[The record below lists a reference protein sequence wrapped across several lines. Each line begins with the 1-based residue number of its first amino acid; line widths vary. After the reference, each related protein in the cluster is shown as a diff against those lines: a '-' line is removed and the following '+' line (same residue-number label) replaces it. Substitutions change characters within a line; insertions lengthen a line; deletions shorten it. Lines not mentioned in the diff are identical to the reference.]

1 MKYLKR
7 LLRIIFGRT
16 AWVVFFLAIQIAVL
30 IGCFLWL
37 SEYIPYVYV
46 VFTIL
51 TVIVV
56 IYILNKKEE
65 PSYKLAWIVPV
76 LAFPIFGTLF
86 YIYVELEIGIRLI
99 SERCR
104 HILKETSKYLEQ
116 DPRVT
121 EALKKE
127 SGRIG
132 SLALYMREYG
142 GYPIYQNTS
151 AQYYPC
157 GEVMFEE
164 MKKQLRQAK
173 EFIFMEY
180 FIIERGVMWNEILD
194 ILEEKV
200 KEGVEV
206 RVMYDGMCWL
216 SKLPYHYPE
225 ELKKKG
231 IQCKMFSPVKPMLS
245 TYQNNRD
252 HRKITVIDG
261 HTAFTGGINLADEY
275 INARERFGY
284 WKDTA
289 IMLKGDAV
297 RSFTIMFLQMWNIT
311 EKGIEDFGKY
321 IRNEYPKT
329 IDLQTEAAGYV
340 MPYGDSPLDDE
351 TTGEHVY
358 LDILYQAKK
367 YVHITTPY
375 LILDNDLITALTYA
389 AKRGI
394 ETVIIM
400 PHIPDKKYAYLL
412 ARSYYP
418 ELLEA
423 GVEIYEF
430 TPGFVH
436 AKSYVSD
443 DEKAVVGTINM
454 DYRSLYLHFECAAY
468 LYKNPAVM
476 DVEADFQ
483 ETLKKCQKI
492 TIEECKKYP
501 VYKKMAGGALKLFAP
516 LM

>member
-1 MKYLKR
+1 MRYLKK
-7 LLRIIFGRT
+7 LLRIVFGRT
-16 AWVVFFLAIQIAVL
+16 GWVVIFLLIQIGFL
-30 IGCFLWL
+30 MGCFLFL
-37 SEYIPYVYV
+37 TEYIPYVYV
-46 VFTIL
+46 VSTVV
-51 TVIVV
+51 TVIVI

-65 PSYKLAWIVPV
+65 TSYKLAWIVPI

-86 YIYVELEIGIRLI
+86 YIYMELQVEVRLI
-99 SERCR
+99 ARRLRQLLDETDVY
-104 HILKETSKYLEQ
+104 LKQ
-116 DPRVT
+116 DPDVM
-121 EALKKE
+121 ESLKKE

-132 SLALYMREYG
+132 SLAHYMDQYG

-151 AQYYPC
+151 AKYFPC
-157 GEVMFEE
+157 GEVMIEE
-164 MKKQLRQAK
+164 LKNQLRQA
-173 EFIFMEY
+173 ERFIFMEY
-180 FIIERGVMWNEILD
+180 FIIERGVMWDGILEIL
-194 ILEEKV
+194 EQKV

-225 ELKKKG
+225 ELQKKG
-231 IQCKMFSPVKPMLS
+231 IQCKMFSPVRPMLS

-261 HTAFTGGINLADEY
+261 KTAFTGGINLADEY
-275 INARERFGY
+275 INAVDRFGY

-289 IMLKGDAV
+289 LMVKGDAV
-297 RSFTIMFLQMWNIT
+297 KSFTIMFLQMWNIT
-311 EKGIEDFGKY
+311 ERTREDYEKY
-321 IRNEYPKT
+321 IVKEP
-329 IDLQTEAAGYV
+329 QTVEGAAGYI

-351 TTGEHVY
+351 NVGENVY
-358 LDILYQAKK
+358 LDILYQAKR

-375 LILDNDLITALTYA
+375 LILDNDMITALTYA

-412 ARSYYP
+412 ARSYY
-418 ELLEA
+418 EQLLEA
-423 GVEIYEF
+423 GVQIYEF

-468 LYKNPAVM
+468 MYRNPAVM
-476 DVEADFQ
+476 DVEEDFQ

-492 TIEECKKYP
+492 TLEDCRSFPFCKKL
-501 VYKKMAGGALKLFAP
+501 AGGALKLFAP